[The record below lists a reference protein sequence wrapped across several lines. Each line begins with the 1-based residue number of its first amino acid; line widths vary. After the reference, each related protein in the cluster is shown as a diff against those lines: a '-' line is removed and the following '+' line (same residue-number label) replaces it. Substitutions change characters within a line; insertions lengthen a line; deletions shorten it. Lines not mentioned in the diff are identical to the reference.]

1 MAVWPWD
8 AGLRL
13 DQPCSLP
20 FGPYP
25 IQQLVAGKTVREMC
39 SQRLPVPHNFL
50 SCAPC
55 GWMTHSHPDCPEC
68 RWCGFSAV
76 WLFGGV
82 ACRRCGS
89 PAVWL
94 AGGVACQS
102 WRFPPCRLLPC
113 CFTPVTLPPF
123 RFPPCRLRLW
133 LTLTSSD
140 VGRLVCCPNKQAVQA
155 VCNQSRIPLHRKG
168 EFATGLSLSP
178 WRRMIPAGSGCGW

>member
-1 MAVWPWD
+1 MTVWPWD

-25 IQQLVAGKTVREMC
+25 IQQLVAGKTVRETC
-39 SQRLPVPHNFL
+39 SRRLPVPHNFL

-55 GWMTHSHPDCPEC
+55 GWMTHSPQTVLNAAGVAF
-68 RWCGFSAV
+68 RRCGFSAV
-76 WLFGGV
+76 WL
-82 ACRRCGS
+82 
-89 PAVWL
+89 
-94 AGGVACQS
+94 AGGVVC
-102 WRFPPCRLLPC
+102 WRCGLPIVALSSVPLTSVL
-113 CFTPVTLPPF
+113 FTPVTLPPF

-168 EFATGLSLSP
+168 KFATGLSLSP
-178 WRRMIPAGSGCGW
+178 WRRMISAGSGCGW